1 MSVSNQISRSFQ
13 SDIQLCDPKSILH
26 KTQAMVWVDLNANA
40 SNMYTLWHI
49 IEEYIN
55 HVSLH
60 TI

>member
-1 MSVSNQISRSFQ
+1 MPVSNQILRSFQ
-13 SDIQLCDPKSILH
+13 SDIQLWDPKSILH
-26 KTQAMVWVDLNANA
+26 KTQAMFWVDLNANA